1 MSNFSLKEI
10 LESCGKNFK
19 GEIDLL
25 ELVKLKELDFLFY
38 AEKFR
43 DTAVVVT
50 KDYNAEKLKSQVN
63 ILTKADK
70 ILVKQRNLNNKN
82 YAEICATAERNNEK
96 PCYRVVNET
105 QFNRLKNSN
114 LKFAYF
120 QKGENYNVV
129 FNKKDEE
136 TFNYALKSKGLY
148 Q

>member
-1 MSNFSLKEI
+1 
-10 LESCGKNFK
+10 
-19 GEIDLL
+19 
-25 ELVKLKELDFLFY
+25 LFY

-43 DTAVVVT
+43 DTAVVVI
-50 KDYNAEKLKSQVN
+50 KDYNTEKLKSQVN

-70 ILVKQRNLNNKN
+70 ILLQHKNQNKKI

-96 PCYRVVNET
+96 PCYRVVNEN

-114 LKFAYF
+114 LKFVYF
-120 QKGENYNVV
+120 QKGENYNVI

-136 TFNYALKSKGLY
+136 TFNYALKVKGLY